1 MCRQVD
7 IFEKKLSTKV
17 IVSINAHL
25 RKCLRVHTDTVLSDG
40 LEVRVSA
47 ALHYVVVTMGK
58 GHDLALVRV
67 DIAGRLL
74 ASD

>member
-1 MCRQVD
+1 M
-7 IFEKKLSTKV
+7 
-17 IVSINAHL
+17 
-25 RKCLRVHTDTVLSDG
+25 RVHTDTVLSDG
-40 LEVRVSA
+40 LEVGVSA
-47 ALHYVVVTMGK
+47 ALHYVVVAVGK